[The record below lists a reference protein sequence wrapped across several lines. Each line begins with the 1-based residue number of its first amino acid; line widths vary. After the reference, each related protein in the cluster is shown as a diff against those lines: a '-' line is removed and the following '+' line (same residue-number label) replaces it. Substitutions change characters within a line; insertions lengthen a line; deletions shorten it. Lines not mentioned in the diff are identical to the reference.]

1 MDIDNQT
8 VSTTLPIELD
18 SKWVHMNN
26 IEREKLEWMK
36 DLPKPS
42 AQRTVDDSVRYNRS
56 KDSLIVFF
64 FCLESR
70 RCSSSFRF

>member
-1 MDIDNQT
+1 MDMSDNQT
-8 VSTTLPIELD
+8 VSTTLPIEID

-42 AQRTVDDSVRYNRS
+42 AQRTEWVMTLYDIIDR
-56 KDSLIVFF
+56 KILSL
-64 FCLESR
+64 
-70 RCSSSFRF
+70 SFSFV